1 MAKQN
6 LLSVTK
12 VEKAKCPLDKPYKW
26 FQDGGGLLLRV
37 DQQQNKTWTARLH
50 KGGKET
56 KRGIGSYPD
65 VSLAQAREIRDE
77 FKKLWIQG
85 KDPKVEKEKS
95 KFKKVN
101 INAVTFAQAYEDTF
115 KHYTSKKIDAW
126 SRSHMKRCQSIYTN
140 YLIKPLGKLPLTEID
155 DEMILQVLE
164 GIYKNAPVT
173 CQKAKHLI
181 SVVFNYAK
189 DKRTFRGFNPV
200 MHLRSNSLIAPSKVV
215 EHKKEL
221 PQHQVGE
228 FLFKISE
235 LDNVAI
241 KHYLYVLL
249 TTALRVTSLR
259 RATWGMYD
267 TKTNT
272 LNIPSENMKN
282 KVFFKCPLPT
292 QAIPMLNEL
301 KKQGDKVNER
311 IFKGSSNE
319 VDNVGCISLNTPNLN
334 IKRLRFNA
342 DAHGVRTTFS
352 RFMSKSKKFSIEVSE
367 AQLSHKFATDQRLA
381 YLGGET
387 FYDER
392 KEAVQY
398 FADWCDKELE
408 KYKGANGTA

>member
-12 VEKAKCPLDKPYKW
+12 VKEAKCPLDKAYEW

-37 DQQQNKTWTARLH
+37 DRKQNKTWVIRLH
-50 KGGKET
+50 RDKKEA
-56 KRGIGSYPD
+56 KRGGGSYPE
-65 VSLAQAREIRDE
+65 VSLAQARETRDE
-77 FKKLWIQG
+77 FKRLWNKGI
-85 KDPKVEKEKS
+85 DPKVEKEKT

-101 INAVTFAQAYEDTF
+101 TNAVTFAQAYEDTYE
-115 KHYTSKKIDAW
+115 HYITKKNDAW
-126 SRSHMKRCQSIYTN
+126 SRPHRKRCQSIYNN
-140 YLIKPLGKLPLTEID
+140 YLVKPLGKLPLTEID

-173 CQKAKHLI
+173 SQKAKTLI

-189 DKRTFRGFNPV
+189 DKRIFRGFNPV

-215 EHKKEL
+215 KHKKEL

-259 RATWGMYD
+259 RATWSMYD

-272 LNIPSENMKN
+272 LNIPSENMKGR
-282 KVFFKCPLPT
+282 KFFKCPLPT
-292 QAIPMLNEL
+292 QAIPILNEL
-301 KKQGDKVNER
+301 KKQGDKSNER

-319 VDNVGCISLNTPNLN
+319 VDNVGCISLDTPNKN
-334 IKRLRFNA
+334 IKRLGFDA

-352 RFMSKSKKFSIEVSE
+352 RFMNKSKKFSIEVSE
-367 AQLSHKFATDQRLA
+367 AQISHKFANDVRLA
-381 YLGGET
+381 YLGGEDY
-387 FYDER
+387 YDER
-392 KEAVQY
+392 KEAVQHY
-398 FADWCDKELE
+398 ADWCDTQLE
-408 KYKGANGTA
+408 IYKGAHGTA